1 MQARR
6 QVASRKSVGSYPQFP
21 SRSTGR
27 ATEIA
32 IGRKPRYDRGSLR
45 TFHNKEEIM
54 GEAPHTTTHASL
66 ENQPS
71 VSALNVAI
79 CRAVAAHEPR
89 EEIRGPDYL
98 AEVFLAEDARKSLS
112 DQAAHPLIIKKLSAF
127 SPGAYEYFMARTAY
141 LDAVVE
147 QALRDNIPQLVFL
160 GAGYDTRAYRFSALI
175 QDTRIFELDSR
186 VTQQHKRSL
195 LDQAHVAIPPQLAF
209 LTIDFTRDS
218 MADVLSEAGYA
229 RDKKALFIWEGVTY
243 YLPPQAVDDT
253 LRFVRLNSPAGSLIC
268 FDYMVSVSE
277 MANRFGAKQARDAM
291 QSMYTAEPLQF
302 DLEQRQVVSFLSER
316 GFRVIDHLTA
326 EQLQKRYLTLRDGS
340 PAGQVLDLFGLVQA
354 AVVG

>member
-1 MQARR
+1 
-6 QVASRKSVGSYPQFP
+6 V
-21 SRSTGR
+21 
-27 ATEIA
+27 
-32 IGRKPRYDRGSLR
+32 KPRYDCGSLR
-45 TFHNKEEIM
+45 TFHIEEEIM
-54 GEAPHTTTHASL
+54 GEAPDTTHASL

-71 VSALNVAI
+71 ASALNVAI

-98 AEVFLAEDARKSLS
+98 AEIFLAEDARKSLS
-112 DQAAHPLIIKKLSAF
+112 DQAVYPLIIKKLAAF
-127 SPGAYEYFMARTAY
+127 SPGGYEYFIARTAY

-147 QALRDNIPQLVFL
+147 QALRDNIPQLIFL
-160 GAGYDTRAYRFSALI
+160 GAGYDTRSYRFSAII

-186 VTQQHKRSL
+186 ATQQRKRSL

-218 MADVLSEAGYA
+218 MADVLSQAGYTP
-229 RDKKALFIWEGVTY
+229 DKKSLFIWEGVTY
-243 YLPPQAVDDT
+243 YLPPEAVDDT
-253 LRFVRLNSPAGSLIC
+253 LSFVRLNSPAGSLIC
-268 FDYMVSVSE
+268 FDYMVPASE

-291 QSMYTAEPLQF
+291 QSTYPAEPLQF
-302 DLEQRQVVSFLSER
+302 DLEEGQVATFLAER

-326 EQLQKRYLTLRDGS
+326 AQLQSRYLTLRDGS
-340 PAGQVLDLFGLVQA
+340 LAGQVLDLFGLVKA